1 MFIRPQPTPA
11 VIHDE
16 RAVPVAMPVYKQE
29 YESYYFTLYHPTPPA
44 VLDNERAARFSPFL
58 YLYRII
64 KGFDLPYP
72 IPPLP
77 RSD

>member
-16 RAVPVAMPVYKQE
+16 RAVPVAMPVYIQE

-44 VLDNERAARFSPFL
+44 VLDNERAAFFAVPVSVQD
-58 YLYRII
+58 YE
-64 KGFDLPYP
+64 GF
-72 IPPLP
+72 
-77 RSD
+77 